1 MLGYC
6 WIGKMIIKK
15 TIFSIPIYF
24 CSYSDF
30 LIKID
35 KKRLKA
41 ESNHKKGIAYK
52 KYGIEYEHCYKKNE
66 WKFDKIIGWIVL
78 YLNGKTIK
86 ADYWLINA
94 KRIGL
99 NSRNKKFEY
108 KHKIAD
114 VSITHNKNN
123 EQIIDD
129 IKSFF
134 SNCQQGTYIKKLKS
148 YHIDTSEFFQFAKFI
163 NIKALIR
170 QINNAE

>member
-1 MLGYC
+1 
-6 WIGKMIIKK
+6 MIVRKP
-15 TIFSIPIYF
+15 IFSIPIYV

-30 LIKID
+30 YKKID

-41 ESNHKKGIAYK
+41 EANHKERIAYK
-52 KYGIEYEHCYKKNE
+52 KYGIEYAHRHERDE

-114 VSITHNKNN
+114 VSTTHNKNN
-123 EQIIDD
+123 KEIIDD

-134 SNCQQGTYIKKLKS
+134 NNCQQGKYIKKLKNH
-148 YHIDTSEFFQFAKFI
+148 YIDTSEFYQLAEFM
-163 NIKALIR
+163 NIKALIEY
-170 QINNAE
+170 INTE